1 MKNMKNK
8 WRISTIEFMS
18 ISELLALPILL
29 FLYDRNPFGF
39 WTLLLYL
46 DVMQLY
52 LVDMRQIM
60 QAIKAERYADL
71 WKRYKVY
78 AYGTSLC
85 YLVLAFKDS
94 GLCMILVGND
104 LLMTL
109 LNPFV
114 KKKYQ
119 GK

>member
-1 MKNMKNK
+1 
-8 WRISTIEFMS
+8 
-18 ISELLALPILL
+18 
-29 FLYDRNPFGF
+29 
-39 WTLLLYL
+39 L

-52 LVDMRQIM
+52 LGDMRQMM

-71 WKRYKVY
+71 WKRYNVY

-94 GLCMILVGND
+94 VICMILVGND

-114 KKKYQ
+114 KK
-119 GK
+119 